1 MRDIVHHYEIVSVEK
16 SDLVDVISVRYLCMG
31 NQVYYKLEGCLYSIE
46 AVEACVISFRKF
58 V

>member
-1 MRDIVHHYEIVSVEK
+1 MKLSVEK
-16 SDLVDVISVRYLCMG
+16 LDLVDVISVRYLCMG

-46 AVEACVISFRKF
+46 AVEACVISFRKL